1 MTEHEIEYL
10 QQRLASEGRK
20 THGFFQALNPPDWD
34 RPVYTTG
41 SAWRVRHVLAHFIS
55 AETGY
60 LHYLRQAVAGGP
72 GVPRDFDIDAF
83 NEAEVPQL
91 DRLKPDDLLSAFE
104 TAREETIMFV
114 GGLTPADLERR
125 GYHPW
130 FGDGDLRFILKLIYR
145 HPKLH
150 LRDVRQALD
159 SGSPVPHG
167 EGYAKFARSDP
178 PSGEESG

>member
-1 MTEHEIEYL
+1 MTDPEIHHL

-20 THGFFQALNPPDWD
+20 THNFFRALTPMDWD
-34 RPVYTTG
+34 RPVYTSG

-60 LHYLRQAVAGGP
+60 LRYLRQAVAGGP

-83 NEAEVPQL
+83 NESEVPRL
-91 DRLKPDDLLSAFE
+91 DGLKADELLSTFE
-104 TAREETIMFV
+104 ATRAETIEFV
-114 GGLTPADLERR
+114 GGLTAADLDRR

-145 HPKLH
+145 HPQLH
-150 LRDVRQALD
+150 VRDVRQALD
-159 SGSPVPHG
+159 SGSPLPHG
-167 EGYAKFARSDP
+167 EGYAKFARSEAP
-178 PSGEESG
+178 PGRDRE